1 MAQKIDWQ
9 EQTPLNSD
17 LSSSYLLWLL
27 LSDIVS
33 HVSPLLWPILS
44 LRRFCK
50 LSCSCKDTFQG
61 IFAQLRKAGRWKHWR
76 TKEKQRDNA
85 QRRQLLGSK
94 EHWAIHR
101 SSWVYELSSQIFT
114 FFVIFAR
121 VVTCADCPACVSCG
135 MLSLTWFI
143 AINFAAF
150 KFTFWGGIPGEVA
163 KPLPQEVTTRFL
175 LQMTGTFVCVCV
187 CVSYPRMSQAVTG
200 LLQILEN
207 AFKSSKLRSKQ
218 MEQMVGFSG
227 FPYRSIR
234 WNADQAF
241 VGYNIDHS
249 PRSWRA
255 SKLSSQMFRA

>member
-187 CVSYPRMSQAVTG
+187 CPIRGWAKQWQDFSRYWKMHSNLPSCALSKWSKWLGFPVFHTG
-200 LLQILEN
+200 PYVETQTKLLSGTTSIIRQGPGE
-207 AFKSSKLRSKQ
+207 LRS
-218 MEQMVGFSG
+218 
-227 FPYRSIR
+227 
-234 WNADQAF
+234 
-241 VGYNIDHS
+241 
-249 PRSWRA
+249 
-255 SKLSSQMFRA
+255 